1 MSKDLRFDVRVVV
14 VTGAGGGLGK
24 AYALLFASRGA
35 KVVVNDLGGSH
46 TGEGASSRAADVV
59 VKEIKAAGGTA
70 VANYNSVED
79 GDQII
84 KTAIDNFGKVDVV
97 INNAGILRDTTFQ
110 KMQDKDWDL
119 IYRVHLKGA
128 YAVTKAAWNVMREQG
143 YGRIIM
149 TTSAAG
155 LYGNFGQTN
164 YSACKLALLGF
175 SKALA
180 IEGEKRNVYCNTI
193 APMAGSRMTETVMPP
208 DLVSALKPEYV
219 APLVAYLCHES
230 SKENGQVFEVGAGWV
245 AKLRWQRTQG
255 NFADVSKP
263 FTPETVRDGWSKV
276 NDWEGATNPTTTQDS
291 IGLMVS
297 ALAKSKL

>member
-1 MSKDLRFDVRVVV
+1 MSKDLRFDGRVVV

-128 YAVTKAAWNVMREQG
+128 YSVTKAAWNIMREQG

-193 APMAGSRMTETVMPP
+193 SPMAGSRMTETVMPP
-208 DLVSALKPEYV
+208 DLVTALKPEYV

-230 SKENGQVFEVGAGWV
+230 SKENGQVFEVGAGWI

-263 FTPETVRDGWSKV
+263 FTPETVRDSWSKV
-276 NDWEGATNPTTTQDS
+276 NDWDSATNPSTTQDS